1 MVETS
6 QQIVDARI
14 ATQLNRIGTVLKQ
27 GPSA

>member
-14 ATQLNRIGTVLKQ
+14 ATQLDRIGAALKQ
-27 GPSA
+27 GPSP